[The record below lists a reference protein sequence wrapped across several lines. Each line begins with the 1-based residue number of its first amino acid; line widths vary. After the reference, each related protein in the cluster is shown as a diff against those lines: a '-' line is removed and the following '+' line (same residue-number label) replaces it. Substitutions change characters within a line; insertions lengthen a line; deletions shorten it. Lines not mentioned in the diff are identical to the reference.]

1 VPADEA
7 ERIGLVNHVVSG
19 EELQDAAMAMARK
32 LAAGPQIALR
42 FNKRIVNKD
51 LEDRVNRLYDLSLAL
66 EGLTFYTADHREA
79 VQAFLDKRDPVFGQ
93 NPGI

>member
-1 VPADEA
+1 
-7 ERIGLVNHVVSG
+7 
-19 EELQDAAMAMARK
+19 MAMAHK